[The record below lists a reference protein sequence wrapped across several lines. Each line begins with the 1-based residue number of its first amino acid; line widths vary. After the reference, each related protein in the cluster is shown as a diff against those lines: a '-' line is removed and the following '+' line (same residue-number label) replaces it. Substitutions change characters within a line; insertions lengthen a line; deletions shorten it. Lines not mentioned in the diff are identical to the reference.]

1 MASRKIIYPETL
13 VKIIKLWPWA
23 RSKGYFI
30 GQIWEVGYYSKR
42 DGLDFI
48 WLCDDKER
56 RYTWSVDRA
65 FLEKYFVVKEES
77 KNRRLYM
84 PLQNSKKR
92 WISLEG
98 EIVIGIKRTGKF
110 MNFR

>member
-1 MASRKIIYPETL
+1 MSYRKTIYPETI
-13 VKIIKLWPWA
+13 VKIKKLWPWA
-23 RSKGYFI
+23 KSKGYFV

-56 RYTWSVDRA
+56 RYTWSVDGD
-65 FLEKYFVVKEES
+65 FLEKYFVVKEKS

-84 PLQNSKKR
+84 PSLKSKKR
-92 WISLEG
+92 WVSLEG
-98 EIVIGIKRTGKF
+98 EIVVGQKRTGKF
-110 MNFR
+110 IPR